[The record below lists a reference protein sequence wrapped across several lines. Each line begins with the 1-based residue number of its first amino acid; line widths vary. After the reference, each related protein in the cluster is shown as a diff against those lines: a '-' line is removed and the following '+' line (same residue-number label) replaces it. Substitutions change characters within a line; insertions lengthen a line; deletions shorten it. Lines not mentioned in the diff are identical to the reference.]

1 MRKQLIISVL
11 AIAAL
16 TGAPAMAAD
25 NGVMND
31 AERGFLI
38 EQMEMSK
45 KAFLAS
51 VSGLSEAQWK
61 FKPAPAVWSVAE
73 CAEHIGRGLHFRG
86 RAGGPEDARSGQA
99 GTFDGGIRSDAC
111 GGGAGS
117 EP

>member
-1 MRKQLIISVL
+1 MYPKTVLSMLAISVL
-11 AIAAL
+11 
-16 TGAPAMAAD
+16 GVAPAMAAD
-25 NGVMND
+25 GGTLSD
-31 AERGFLI
+31 SERGFLI